1 MNEATPSRVASR
13 VACGAA
19 CGAACS
25 AALILT
31 SLLACSGQTGG
42 AKTESGAAAET
53 DSTAEATPVRVATA
67 VRGNMARI
75 VAGPGRTDALD
86 VQKVRAP
93 FTGTL
98 EALHVSIG
106 DHVRGGQLL
115 GTVVAQASQ
124 AALAGAEAMSRAA
137 ATPAQRSDAARA
149 LELAKANI
157 VQTPLRAP
165 RAGTVVSRGAS
176 QGDLVS
182 QGDSIVSI
190 ASAGSIVFLARIA
203 QMDIARIRPGQ
214 HADVVFPGRPTP
226 VRGVVHGLLPA
237 DTSAMTVP
245 VRIDLLRGNA
255 LSIGL
260 FGTTRIT
267 VGEASNV
274 TIVPLAA
281 LLRDDVSGITRM
293 AVVSGTDVAHWI
305 TVTTGLQ
312 QGDSVE
318 ITSPPLAA
326 GERVILS
333 GQVGLPEGSRVRV
346 VTDSG
351 HPAAS
356 GGSAGR
362 AGAAP

>member
-1 MNEATPSRVASR
+1 MGNTMNGVQSSRV
-13 VACGAA
+13 V
-19 CGAACS
+19 CS
-25 AALILT
+25 AALLLT
-31 SLLACSGQTGG
+31 ALLACSGG
-42 AKTESGAAAET
+42 AGNAKPEPGARTET
-53 DSTAEATPVRVATA
+53 DSAAAEATPVRIAIA
-67 VRGNMARI
+67 VRGSMARL

-93 FTGTL
+93 YTGTL
-98 EALHVSIG
+98 ESLHVAIG
-106 DHVRGGQLL
+106 DQVRGGQLL

-137 ATPAQRSDAARA
+137 STPAQRSDAARA

-203 QMDIARIRPGQ
+203 QMDIARVRPGQ
-214 HADVVFPGRPTP
+214 QADIVFPGRSAPL
-226 VRGVVHGLLPA
+226 RGVVHGLLPA
-237 DTSAMTVP
+237 DTSAMTIP
-245 VRIDLLRGNA
+245 VRIDLLAGNTIP
-255 LSIGL
+255 IGL
-260 FGTTRIT
+260 FGTAHIT
-267 VGEASNV
+267 VGAANNV

-293 AVVSGTDVAHWI
+293 AVVSSKDVAHWI

-312 QGDSVE
+312 RGDSVE

-346 VTDSG
+346 VPDSG
-351 HPAAS
+351 SPAAS
-356 GGSAGR
+356 GDSAGR
-362 AGAAP
+362 GGAAP